1 MPGRRIP
8 TEKEDVICWARAVC
22 KTHKEAATYCEA
34 HGYPM
39 SPDAFRMAYKRIRS
53 RAQAEMRNEAL
64 NFEAS
69 HIEKLKTLRLLL
81 KLAVKKAET
90 ADYEKNKLEAM
101 ARAES
106 LIFSISE
113 FESKTQAV
121 MEATA
126 RQEKLLNA
134 NTEGICIPAK

>member
-1 MPGRRIP
+1 MP

-22 KTHKEAATYCEA
+22 KTSKEAATYCEA

-39 SPDAFRMAYKRIRS
+39 NPDTFRAAYSKIR
-53 RAQAEMRNEAL
+53 RAAGIEMRNEAL

-121 MEATA
+121 MEDQATKE
-126 RQEKLLNA
+126 RLLNA
-134 NTEGICIPAK
+134 NKEGIRIPTQ